1 MSKLREIQAKASA
14 LRKQLALLD
23 KLTGGA
29 SERERD
35 VERKRA
41 QRAATKEV
49 VIPPCADPARRERF
63 EADDIAWLMHYFG
76 PDHGLKDP
84 LGYE

>member
-1 MSKLREIQAKASA
+1 MSKLREIQDKASG
-14 LRKQLALLD
+14 LRKQLAALD

-49 VIPPCADPARRERF
+49 VILPCVDRARRERL

-76 PDHGLKDP
+76 PECGLKGP
-84 LGYE
+84 FGL

>member
-1 MSKLREIQAKASA
+1 VSKLREIQAKAAA
-14 LRKQLALLD
+14 LRKQLSALD

-41 QRAATKEV
+41 QRAATNQMGWSRVGV
-49 VIPPCADPARRERF
+49 VTAA
-63 EADDIAWLMHYFG
+63 
-76 PDHGLKDP
+76 
-84 LGYE
+84 